1 MEARLE
7 ARRSPAIAL
16 VFALVV
22 TMLLG
27 ATIGYLLKPI
37 STVAGP
43 IRYIAVTITQA
54 TPNAD
59 ACVFINGHKGC

>member
-16 VFALVV
+16 VFVLAV

-27 ATIGYLLKPI
+27 ATIGYFLKPI

-43 IRYIAVTITQA
+43 TRFIVVTTSQA
-54 TPNAD
+54 SPSAD
-59 ACVFINGHKGC
+59 ACIFVNGHKGC

>member
-16 VFALVV
+16 VFALMV

-37 STVAGP
+37 TTVAGP
-43 IRYIAVTITQA
+43 IRYIAVTTAQA

-59 ACVFINGHKGC
+59 ACIFVSGHKGC

>member
-1 MEARLE
+1 
-7 ARRSPAIAL
+7 
-16 VFALVV
+16 V

-43 IRYIAVTITQA
+43 IRYIAVTTTQA

-59 ACVFINGHKGC
+59 ACVFIRGHKGC

>member
-16 VFALVV
+16 LFALAV

-43 IRYIAVTITQA
+43 IRYIPVTATQA
-54 TPNAD
+54 SSGAD
-59 ACVFINGHKGC
+59 ACVFVSGHKGC